1 MKAKGVDLS
10 LLGPL
15 EGMDIGCEPGDIE
28 TRLPLIKQFSGL
40 RWSVSAGPWCLGR
53 GKSVSQLISQ
63 LKEDCGKLRPDFIGE
78 TGIDRHYNYGEKGE
92 MEELF
97 IACIELAN
105 ELNLPITVHNREADK
120 TVLEIL
126 RTHRADR
133 RGIIH
138 CFSGDRESARQFLDL
153 GYAISF
159 AGNVT
164 YKSNEALRE
173 AVSYVPD
180 SSILLETDSPYLS
193 PVPVRGRVNT
203 PLNISYTYEFA
214 AQLRGT
220 SAQELNEKVKQNY
233 FSIL

>member
-1 MKAKGVDLS
+1 
-10 LLGPL
+10 
-15 EGMDIGCEPGDIE
+15 
-28 TRLPLIKQFSGL
+28 
-40 RWSVSAGPWCLGR
+40 
-53 GKSVSQLISQ
+53 
-63 LKEDCGKLRPDFIGE
+63 
-78 TGIDRHYNYGEKGE
+78 

-159 AGNVT
+159 AGKT
-164 YKSNEALRE
+164 
-173 AVSYVPD
+173 
-180 SSILLETDSPYLS
+180 
-193 PVPVRGRVNT
+193 
-203 PLNISYTYEFA
+203 
-214 AQLRGT
+214 
-220 SAQELNEKVKQNY
+220 
-233 FSIL
+233 

>member
-1 MKAKGVDLS
+1 MTVDLYVETKES
-10 LLGPL
+10 KPMETEIMLSVVDVGVLNLIGYKTPNWFNTFYGQRPL
-15 EGMDIGCEPGDIE
+15 SVASADTRIHLIGQ
-28 TRLPLIKQFSGL
+28 R
-40 RWSVSAGPWCLGR
+40 
-53 GKSVSQLISQ
+53 
-63 LKEDCGKLRPDFIGE
+63 
-78 TGIDRHYNYGEKGE
+78 NYGEKGE

-105 ELNLPITVHNREADK
+105 ELKLPITVHNREADK

-138 CFSGDRESARQFLDL
+138 CFSGDMESARQFLDL

-173 AVSYVPD
+173 AASYVPD

>member
-1 MKAKGVDLS
+1 MKAKGIDLS

-28 TRLPLIKQFSGL
+28 TRLPLIKQFGSL

-63 LKEDCGKLRPDFIGE
+63 LKEDCGKFRPDFIGE
-78 TGIDRHYNYGEKGE
+78 TGID
-92 MEELF
+92 
-97 IACIELAN
+97 
-105 ELNLPITVHNREADK
+105 LPITVHNREADK

-126 RTHRADR
+126 KTHRADR

-153 GYAISF
+153 GYVLSF

-173 AVSYVPD
+173 AASYVPD

-203 PLNISYTYEFA
+203 PLNIRYTYEFA